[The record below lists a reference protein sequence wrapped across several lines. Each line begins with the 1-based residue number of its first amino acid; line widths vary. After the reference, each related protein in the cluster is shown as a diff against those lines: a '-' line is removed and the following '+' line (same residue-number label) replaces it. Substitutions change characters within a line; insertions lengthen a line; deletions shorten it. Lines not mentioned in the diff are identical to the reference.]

1 MKVTSMRKKQSR
13 KPQSPVSRSK
23 PKGQHERNQ
32 ARPPHQ
38 NKANKRPAVGHSISC
53 PRDAV
58 MIWGRHAVAEAL
70 KNSKRKILKLFITQ
84 DMKDW
89 VIEQQPDQDFDITVM
104 DKSALSDG
112 LRGASLDDNIVHQGI
127 VAIARPLAQP
137 SLDDWLDDLPDDHMN
152 PDPMPDEKPHHEKP
166 HHDRTHRDRPLV
178 VLLDQITDARNIGA
192 IMRSA
197 RAFRAS
203 AIIATDRHCPEEN
216 GAMLRTASGAM
227 DHLPLI
233 RVVNL
238 ARAMEKLQAHGFMLA
253 GMTARG
259 ETPLNALSDHHR
271 LGIIMGA
278 EGKGL
283 RRLTEDHADLLVR
296 IPIDDQAES
305 LNVSNAAAVALY
317 AAQQQE

>member
-1 MKVTSMRKKQSR
+1 MKVTSMRKKHPRKAQSSSSDPKQR
-13 KPQSPVSRSK
+13 VKQGAKPRSGQ
-23 PKGQHERNQ
+23 PKGQHNHASRSKSGEMSGS
-32 ARPPHQ
+32 A
-38 NKANKRPAVGHSISC
+38 ITC

-58 MIWGRHAVAEAL
+58 MIWGRHAVGEAL
-70 KNSKRKILKLFITQ
+70 KNPKRKFLKLYASP
-84 DMKDW
+84 DMMDW
-89 VIEQQPDQDFDITVM
+89 LAEHNRLHDLQPIVM
-104 DKSALSDG
+104 EKPAMTEG
-112 LRGASLDDNIVHQGI
+112 LRTATPDDQIVHQGI
-127 VAIARPLAQP
+127 IAIARPLHQP
-137 SLDDWLDDLPDDHMN
+137 SLEDWLDQLDD
-152 PDPMPDEKPHHEKP
+152 E
-166 HHDRTHRDRPLV
+166 RPLV

-197 RAFRAS
+197 RAFRVS
-203 AIIATDRHCPEEN
+203 AMIATDRHCPDEN

-238 ARAMEKLQAHGFMLA
+238 ARAMEKLQDHGFMLA

-259 ETPLNALSDHHR
+259 DVPLRQLADYDR

-317 AAQQQE
+317 AAQPAD

>member
-1 MKVTSMRKKQSR
+1 MKVTSMRKKQPR
-13 KPQSPVSRSK
+13 KPQSSSSGPKQGSDQRRKGPVKQRS
-23 PKGQHERNQ
+23 G
-32 ARPPHQ
+32 AQ
-38 NKANKRPAVGHSISC
+38 NFSKNSQKNSGSDQNTIHC

-58 MIWGRHAVAEAL
+58 LIWGRHAVGEAL
-70 KNSKRKILKLFITQ
+70 KNPKRKFLSLYTSP

-89 VIEQQPDQDFDITVM
+89 AAEVNQTHDLRPQVM
-104 DKSALSDG
+104 DKTAITDQLRSASSD
-112 LRGASLDDNIVHQGI
+112 DHIVHQGI
-127 VAIARPLAQP
+127 VAVARPLAQP
-137 SLDDWLDDLPDDHMN
+137 SLEDWLDDLN
-152 PDPMPDEKPHHEKP
+152 DP
-166 HHDRTHRDRPLV
+166 RPLV

-197 RAFRAS
+197 RAFRVS
-203 AIIATDRHCPEEN
+203 AIIATDRHCADEN

-238 ARAMEKLQAHGFMLA
+238 ARAMEKLQDHGFMLA

-259 ETPLNALSDHHR
+259 ETPLKQLATYDR

-296 IPIDDQAES
+296 IPIDDEAES

-317 AAQQQE
+317 AAQPEE